1 MGLNTTILI
10 LLRYCDALQLLTK
23 KTTIKKPK
31 NGHSTGIVQFIA
43 LDRTEQ
49 VFALDRDLEVID
61 LSLVASI

>member
-23 KTTIKKPK
+23 NNHQKAL
-31 NGHSTGIVQFIA
+31 NGLSTGIVQFIT

-49 VFALDRDLEVID
+49 VFALDRDLEEID
-61 LSLVASI
+61 LPLVASI